1 MNPIRMQQR
10 TQATTLI
17 CQYLTQHDSVH
28 LSVLAEPRGLTAL
41 TRTGL
46 ADLMRDLQDQGLVSP
61 TAARA
66 TFTAGPRLR
75 YAACTDTALQQTLL
89 NAIENRPVESGYWT
103 DVLLAEYLGRSRD
116 DIIRALVTMT
126 STHGL
131 QDVYVGTLMIV
142 RPAA

>member
-10 TQATTLI
+10 TQATTII
-17 CQYLTQHDSVH
+17 CQYLTEHDSVH
-28 LSVLAEPRGLTAL
+28 LAVLTGPHGLTSL

-61 TAARA
+61 TTVRA

-75 YAACTDTALQQTLL
+75 HQPCTDTDLQQTLL
-89 NAIENRPVESGYWT
+89 HAIDSRPIESGYWT
-103 DVLLAEYLGRSRD
+103 DVLLAEYLGRDRD
-116 DIIRALVTMT
+116 AVVRSLVTLT
-126 STHGL
+126 STYGL
-131 QDVYVGTLMIV
+131 QDAYIGTLMII